1 MFKLKRGEMTPEDMS
16 MLDSE
21 APIEFYKTATAS
33 MNVATIMITLNAFA
47 DGEIICR
54 KVDNSTYETYPQTDA
69 VFPLGFDYL
78 PLKIAEDKGYKIL
91 RYDNV
96 GNCK

>member
-1 MFKLKRGEMTPEDMS
+1 MTPEDK
-16 MLDSE
+16 LILESE
-21 APIEFYKTATAS
+21 EPIEFYKTATAS
-33 MNVATIMITLNAFA
+33 MNVAAIMITLNAFA
-47 DGEIICR
+47 AGEIICR

-91 RYDNV
+91 RYDSKGDSNE
-96 GNCK
+96 